1 MRSKS
6 FRNWTAIAGTFLV
19 AMLPISAAQAYG
31 PLFIFDYEG
40 GTPYR
45 WDVSKPIP
53 VYTDGGNFASG
64 TISVYVP
71 ETCNAENGWV
81 CYEQVYVEFTNEQG
95 VKRVSEALASWS
107 SVPTSNFRAEIAGS
121 FADLQ
126 IGGDDADITGA
137 PEEFFTDSEGN
148 LVHEIVGANNGGG
161 IHVVFDEEG
170 SVMREVMGAPY
181 GVLGIASPEWAEDGT
196 GIITE
201 GWVVIGGAGT
211 YASDTDLTQMAG
223 VVTHEVGHA
232 LNLAHTQTNGHAV
245 MLYEPTGPSACTP
258 DAFGEGQYRLPYPQ
272 SETPDASNISVMYP
286 FINVNPSAWPS
297 PTGEYVAS
305 VSTAEDFAA
314 ISSLYPADGFAE
326 QTGTITGSIYYAFS
340 NEGVMGANVVAR
352 NLDDP
357 FEDAITGMSGD
368 WNDGVPGAAQ
378 APGQFILQGLTPGAQ
393 YAIHVENIVA
403 GGFPTPQM
411 ILPGPAEYY
420 NGAGESDDASADDAC
435 EVAPVVVGA
444 GETVKNVDILMNG
457 MQGTPQL
464 VIIPAPNVN
473 NITENGKTTAG
484 TIINSYAD
492 FGVIETQSWIRKA
505 NDKKKSSQTTKDA
518 YTVVPMGGIQLSDNG
533 RAASGRTAIGAEVFA
548 SRYTP
553 DGGVEIL
560 PHAGNSGCNQG
571 GGVTEYYSN
580 FAISPDGRSMG
591 GFLWHCDND
600 PNVKNFEVSAVTY
613 NDDDGWTVLNDH
625 YDGLSSR
632 VDAVSNN
639 GVAVGWSELPN
650 GWWEGRI
657 WMQGEEISVKELAP
671 AHLIDVG
678 QATAV
683 SSDGRWVVGIN
694 TWDEQ
699 FVRRSYSYDA
709 EQGRFKIIDIA
720 ESCPW
725 WDWFCFG
732 DSPFFPYD
740 IADTGTLVGAIG
752 TASGAQAAIVAD
764 ALGGDHKLADFL
776 RGQGVMNASDLATVS
791 TATKVSSNGRH
802 IVGWTAVDGYFGS
815 FKLTLDQLFVC
826 SDGKSQRV
834 GYPGAVADKLAA
846 GATLGM
852 CEQDLPL
859 QFK

>member
-834 GYPGAVADKLAA
+834 GYPVAVADKFSE
-846 GATLGM
+846 GATLAM

>member
-6 FRNWTAIAGTFLV
+6 SRNWTAIAGTFLI
-19 AMLPISAAQAYG
+19 ATLSFSAAHAYG

-45 WDVSKPIP
+45 WDVSQPVP

-64 TISVYVP
+64 TVSVYVP

-95 VKRVSEALASWS
+95 VTRVSEALASWS

-137 PEEFFTDSEGN
+137 AEEFFTDSEGN
-148 LVHEIVGANNGGG
+148 LVHEIVGTDNGGG
-161 IHVVFDEEG
+161 IHVVFDEDG

-201 GWVVIGGAGT
+201 GWVFIGGAGT

-245 MLYEPTGPSACTP
+245 MLYEATGPSACAP
-258 DAFGEGQYRLPYPQ
+258 DAFGDGQYRLPYPQ

-314 ISSLYPADGFAE
+314 ISSLYPADGFAA
-326 QTGTITGSIYYAFS
+326 QTGTITGSIYHAFS

-352 NLDDP
+352 NIDDP
-357 FEDAITGMSGD
+357 FEDAITAMSGD

-473 NITENGKTTAG
+473 NVTENGKMTAG
-484 TIINSYAD
+484 TIVNSYVD
-492 FGVIETQSWIRKA
+492 FGVIETQSWVRKA
-505 NDKKKSSQTTKDA
+505 NDKKKSSQATKDA
-518 YTVVPMGGIQLSDNG
+518 YTVLPMGAIQLSDNG
-533 RAASGRTAIGAEVFA
+533 RAASGRTAVGAEVFA

-632 VDAVSNN
+632 VDALSNN
-639 GVAVGWSELPN
+639 GVAVGWSELPT

-657 WMQGEEISVKELAP
+657 WMQGQEISVKELAP
-671 AHLIDVG
+671 ENLVDVG

-694 TWDEQ
+694 TWDDQ
-699 FVRRSYSYDA
+699 FVRRSYSYDTD
-709 EQGRFKIIDIA
+709 QGRFEIIDIA

-776 RGQGVMNASDLATVS
+776 RGQGVMNASDLATAS

-826 SDGKSQRV
+826 SDGKTQRV
-834 GYPGAVADKLAA
+834 GYPGAVADKLAG

>member
-6 FRNWTAIAGTFLV
+6 LRCWAAIAGTFLV
-19 AMLPISAAQAYG
+19 TILSFSAAHAYG
-31 PLFIFDYEG
+31 PLFIFDYER

-45 WDVSKPIP
+45 WDVSQP
-53 VYTDGGNFASG
+53 VPVFTDGGNFASG
-64 TISVYVP
+64 TVSVYVP

-81 CYEQVYVEFTNEQG
+81 CYQQVYVEFNNEQG
-95 VKRVSEALASWS
+95 VKRVAEALESWS
-107 SVPTSNFRAEIAGS
+107 SVPTSNFQAEIAGS

-137 PEEFFTDSEGN
+137 AEEFFKDSEGN

-161 IHVVFDEEG
+161 IHVVFDEDG
-170 SVMREVMGAPY
+170 SVMREVMGAPF

-201 GWVVIGGAGT
+201 GWVVLGGAGT

-245 MLYEPTGPSACTP
+245 MLYEPTGPSACAP
-258 DAFGEGQYRLPYPQ
+258 DAFGEGNYRLPYPQ
-272 SETPDASNISVMYP
+272 SMAPDASNISVMYP
-286 FINVNPSAWPS
+286 FINVNPSAWPN

-314 ISSLYPADGFAE
+314 ISSLYPADGFAA

-357 FEDAITGMSGD
+357 FEDAITAMSGD

-403 GGFPTPQM
+403 GGFPTPRM

-435 EVAPVVVGA
+435 QVAPVVVGA
-444 GETVKNVDILMNG
+444 GETVNNVDILMNG

-473 NITENGKTTAG
+473 NITENGMTTAG

-505 NDKKKSSQTTKDA
+505 NDKKKSSQGTKEA
-518 YTVVPMGGIQLSDNG
+518 YTVVPMGAIKLSDNG

-548 SRYTP
+548 SRFTP
-553 DGGVEIL
+553 EGGVEIL

-600 PNVKNFEVSAVTY
+600 PDLQNFRVSAVTY

-632 VDAVSNN
+632 VDALSNN
-639 GVAVGWSELPN
+639 GVAVGWSALPT

-657 WMQGEEISVKELAP
+657 WMDGEEISVKELAP
-671 AHLIDVG
+671 ANLVDVG

-699 FVRRSYSYDA
+699 FVRRSYSYDT
-709 EQGRFKIIDIA
+709 ELGRFEIIDIA
-720 ESCPW
+720 EACPW

-732 DSPFFPYD
+732 DSPFYPYD
-740 IADTGTLVGAIG
+740 IADSGTLVGSIG
-752 TASGAQAAIVAD
+752 QASGAQAAIVAD

-776 RGQGVMNASDLATVS
+776 RGQGVMNAGDLAIAS

-826 SDGKSQRV
+826 SDGKTQRV
-834 GYPGAVADKLAA
+834 GYPGAVADKLAG